1 MPLGEVL
8 GEFGD
13 LLKVPAVFAERAV
26 EGRRVGVLPDVHLE
40 LELVE
45 QGLVAEAADPG
56 PLGLVRGPQ
65 VRLELLKLGKGVAAV
80 GALEELVT
88 LVEVLE
94 GRFLVVEFLAADVAV
109 DGESL
114 GLSVPLAPRV
124 GCETGLGEFAILLSL
139 RVLLEAIWADERSAG
154 TSLRLVELKLKKI
167 EKLFYSRTQIKL
179 LYIFENWF
187 DVNLYLVRWR
197 LLVVLNPA

>member
-13 LLKVPAVFAERAV
+13 LLKVPAFFAERAV

-65 VRLELLKLGKGVAAV
+65 VRLELLKLGKGFAAV
-80 GALEELVT
+80 GALEELVI